1 MFMQVTGQDEAM
13 DTEAS
18 HTRSDPAHHRNHSQ
32 NVHDEI
38 VYDLREEI
46 KIKVFSTYL
55 LNHYFFDAGVRRG
68 LNVS

>member
-13 DTEAS
+13 DTEAA
-18 HTRSDPAHHRNHSQ
+18 HTCSDPAHHRNHSQ

-38 VYDLREEI
+38 LSDLPKDI

-55 LNHYFFDAGVRRG
+55 LNHYFFDAGVCRA
-68 LNVS
+68 